1 MTTFSIRSATA
12 KDADA
17 IWRIIEPIIRAGEA
31 FALPR
36 DMDRASALTYWLEG
50 DHIPYVA
57 EEGGA
62 VVGTYYIRP
71 NQLGGGGHVANAGYA
86 TATEAGGRGIAKA
99 MGAHSLHEASRLGFR
114 AMQFNFVIASNVRA
128 VGLWGS
134 LDFDIVG
141 RLPWAYDHP
150 TLGPTDALVMFRS
163 L

>member
-1 MTTFSIRSATA
+1 
-12 KDADA
+12 
-17 IWRIIEPIIRAGEA
+17 
-31 FALPR
+31 
-36 DMDRASALTYWLEG
+36 
-50 DHIPYVA
+50 
-57 EEGGA
+57 
-62 VVGTYYIRP
+62 
-71 NQLGGGGHVANAGYA
+71 
-86 TATEAGGRGIAKA
+86 